1 MTLPLPAAPFERPYY
16 AAVFVYTRTAGDDG
30 YAERAEEMAKLVAS
44 QPGFLG
50 VDSAYGSDRFGVLV
64 SYWRDEPSI
73 AAWHDLARHVTTQA
87 DGRARWYEAYTV
99 HVARVERAYGW
110 TRPVTRG

>member
-1 MTLPLPAAPFERPYY
+1 MTLPLPATPFERPYY

-30 YAERAEEMAKLVAS
+30 YAERAEEMAKLVAD

-50 VDSAYGSDRFGVLV
+50 VDSAFGTDRFGVLV

-73 AAWHDLARHVTTQA
+73 AAWHDLARHAATQA
-87 DGRARWYEAYTV
+87 DGRDHWYNAYTV
-99 HVARVERAYGW
+99 HVARVERAYRW
-110 TRPVTRG
+110 TRPVTRD

>member
-1 MTLPLPAAPFERPYY
+1 MSLPLPAAPFELPYY
-16 AAVFVYTRTAGDDG
+16 TAVFVYSRTAGANG
-30 YAERAEEMAKLVAS
+30 YTERAEEMAKLVAS

-50 VDSAYGSDRFGVLV
+50 LDSAYGDDRFGALV

-73 AAWHDLARHVTTQA
+73 AAWHDLARHAVTQA
-87 DGRARWYEAYTV
+87 DGRDRWYQAYTV

-110 TRPVTRG
+110 TRPLPRD